1 MKNLIDILEIVIKSC
16 CSNLIN
22 LNDID
27 FFDDEIY
34 HEILS
39 ALDSLNQSNIQ
50 EDELSK
56 LISNLA
62 KSDFKLQL
70 QISNSLIDKFGQIEN
85 TEVSTSTRKGKAIL
99 VSGNNFENLYELL
112 KETEGKNI
120 DIYTHANL
128 LIAHAFKK
136 IQRF

>member
-1 MKNLIDILEIVIKSC
+1 MTLI
-16 CSNLIN
+16 
-22 LNDID
+22 

-85 TEVSTSTRKGKAIL
+85 TEGFYIYKKGK
-99 VSGNNFENLYELL
+99 SYSCQW
-112 KETEGKNI
+112 K
-120 DIYTHANL
+120 
-128 LIAHAFKK
+128 
-136 IQRF
+136 